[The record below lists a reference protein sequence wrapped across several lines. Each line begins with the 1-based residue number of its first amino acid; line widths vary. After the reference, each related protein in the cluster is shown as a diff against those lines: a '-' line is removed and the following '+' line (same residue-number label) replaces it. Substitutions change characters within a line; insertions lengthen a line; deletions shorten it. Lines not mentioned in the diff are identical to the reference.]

1 MRKLIIISLFIIG
14 LSLSFAGKTSKVNSA
29 PASKPL
35 VNPNQ
40 WALLIGVGDYP
51 GNTVDLK
58 YPGADASSIKD
69 LLISSAGFAE
79 DHVRL
84 LTDNG
89 AGETMATKQNIFGA
103 IDQYLAPRVQPGHEI
118 IIFLA
123 GHGIVNGVGT
133 EAKSY
138 FLPVD
143 TDIQSKETVA
153 RTAVDMEEL
162 IRKLSALKA
171 SQFTLFYDACREDP
185 SPGRGFKGN
194 PLTDVTARILT
205 LTPTRIQQPR
215 PEAPAPTSVVFYACQ
230 IGERAFES
238 SQLQHGVFTYYIL
251 RGLRELADRP
261 DGRVEAGRL
270 AGYLSENVRKW
281 SLEAKNPFGQS
292 QNPTMVA
299 TDVRGP
305 VLVTRVLPLSGNVP
319 ETTAVS
325 GIRLNT
331 FPEDATISING
342 KQAGRGS
349 IQKDLP
355 PNQYTVRAELPGFQA
370 SETRINVIAGYRQE
384 ITINLQATGGNS
396 NYEKGIQFERQQ
408 LLPQAITAYQQA
420 LAEDPNSES
429 VYESLAQVYV
439 KSGRY
444 REAVDLLLV
453 AEQKFPNSALILARR
468 SRAQSAMKLGV
479 ADLVASAGQ
488 TGEPQPDEGSG
499 KKSKKGKGAK
509 KNKNKDE
516 MALASPGSESP
527 TPQPEEE
534 SGKKSK
540 KGKKNKNKNE
550 EALVSSASESPTP
563 QPEEESGK
571 KNKKGKKNKN
581 KEEAFAPPPG
591 PQSFAPQSNEAS
603 GEESGKKSKKSGKK
617 DKGAEAQSDVEDQG
631 GKGGKKSKSDKGGK
645 NSDKESSQEAQN
657 GQIQG
662 ADIQGDDIQGRR
674 LAGPMV
680 AEVQENGVAKTCD
693 LVRDAELAI
702 QKDSS
707 LAEAHRALGFAL
719 LAVGKD
725 FDRAIASFVLASTL
739 APEDPEAYFGAGY
752 AYRLNQQS
760 NLAVPQLKKAIELRP
775 DYYEAKRELAYCY
788 HATGATDLAIRHYVV
803 AISYR
808 AATKEASE
816 YAANNLAL
824 GALYRKKGDE
834 IGGVQGEEFRKTGKA
849 CEDDARKEEPDLSR
863 AVNKLASAGILK
875 YVAENAPPEIRKL
888 IPDSGQPPLN
898 GKTPS
903 DAKIPTGNLTSKGA
917 ATTPCNCGQ
926 TVYVPVP
933 VAPNPEK
940 GPKNK
945 KDKGKKFKPEK
956 DDNGPTVFNP
966 PISIGFPVGIPIGPR
981 RRRPAPSDYPRYD
994 PKNPGRD
1001 NPRYDPKNPGRDNRN
1016 PGRNDFPGGN
1026 KPPGRND
1033 YPRGDKP
1040 PRGDGGLST
1049 SKPPSSRPPGGVII
1063 GRPPSRI
1070 GIRPNIQ
1077 VMKPPP
1083 PPRQVIR

>member
-1 MRKLIIISLFIIG
+1 MRKLFIISLFIIG
-14 LSLSFAGKTSKVNSA
+14 LSLLFAGRASEVNSA

-89 AGETMATKQNIFGA
+89 AGESMATKQNIFAA

-162 IRKLSALKA
+162 ISKLSALKA

-194 PLTDVTARILT
+194 QLTDVTARILT
-205 LTPTRIQQPR
+205 LAPTRVQQQR
-215 PEAPAPTSVVFYACQ
+215 RDAPTSVVFYACQ

-261 DGRVEAGRL
+261 DGRIEAGRL

-281 SLEAKNPFGQS
+281 SLEAKNPFGQN

-305 VLVTRVLPLSGNVP
+305 VLVARVLPLSGNVP
-319 ETTAVS
+319 ETASVS

-342 KQAGRGS
+342 QQAGRGS

-355 PNQYTVRAELPGFQA
+355 PSQYTVRAELPGFQP

-408 LLPQAITAYQQA
+408 LWAQAIAAYQQA

-429 VYESLAQVYV
+429 VYESLAQIYV
-439 KSGRY
+439 KNGRY

-468 SRAQSAMKLGV
+468 SRAQSAMKLYE
-479 ADLVASAGQ
+479 ADLVASVGQ
-488 TGEPQPDEGSG
+488 TGEPKSDEGSG

-509 KNKNKDE
+509 KGKNKDE
-516 MALASPGSESP
+516 IASASPGSESPTPQPEEEAGKKSKKGKKNKNKNEAAFVSSASESP

-550 EALVSSASESPTP
+550 A
-563 QPEEESGK
+563 
-571 KNKKGKKNKN
+571 
-581 KEEAFAPPPG
+581 AFAPPPG
-591 PQSFAPQSNEAS
+591 SQSFAPQSNEAS

-617 DKGAEAQSDVEDQG
+617 DKGAEAQSGVEDQG
-631 GKGGKKSKSDKGGK
+631 GEGGKKSKSGKGGK
-645 NSDKESSQEAQN
+645 NSDKDSSQEAQN

-662 ADIQGDDIQGRR
+662 PDIQGPDIQGRR

-680 AEVQENGVAKTCD
+680 AEVQENGPAKTCD
-693 LVRDAELAI
+693 LIRDAELAI

-719 LAVGKD
+719 LAVGKE

-788 HATGATDLAIRHYVV
+788 HSTGATDLAIRQYVV

-824 GALYRKKGDE
+824 GALYRRKGDE
-834 IGGVQGEEFRKTGKA
+834 IGGLQGEEYRKAGKA
-849 CEDDARKEEPDLSR
+849 CEDDARREESDLSR
-863 AVNKLASAGILK
+863 AVKKLASAGILK
-875 YVAENAPPEIRKL
+875 FVAENAPPEIRKL
-888 IPDSGQPPLN
+888 IPDSGQSPLN
-898 GKTPS
+898 GKTPLN
-903 DAKIPTGNLTSKGA
+903 AKIPTGNGISP
-917 ATTPCNCGQ
+917 TPCNCGQ

-933 VAPNPEK
+933 VEPK
-940 GPKNK
+940 GK
-945 KDKGKKFKPEK
+945 KDKGKKIKPEK
-956 DDNGPTVFNP
+956 YDNSPTGFNP
-966 PISIGFPVGIPIGPR
+966 PITIGIPVGIPIGPR
-981 RRRPAPSDYPRYD
+981 RRRPAPSDYP
-994 PKNPGRD
+994 K
-1001 NPRYDPKNPGRDNRN
+1001 YDPKNPGRDNRN
-1016 PGRNDFPGGN
+1016 PGRNDFPGGA

-1033 YPRGDKP
+1033 YPRGNKP
-1040 PRGDGGLST
+1040 PGGDSGSST
-1049 SKPPSSRPPGGVII
+1049 NKPPSNRLPGGMII

-1077 VMKPPP
+1077 VMKPQPA
-1083 PPRQVIR
+1083 PRQVIR